1 MRSDIQIK
9 GAFVTREHVAVW
21 NGEKVMVSEII
32 HGKSHIRPA
41 GSFSSKSR
49 NIMLH
54 DQSAFILSRD
64 VIQVRSAGFSVY

>member
-9 GAFVTREHVAVW
+9 GAFVTREHVVVW
-21 NGEKVMVSEII
+21 DGDKVLVFEII

-49 NIMLH
+49 NIMLF
-54 DQSAFILSRD
+54 DQSAFILLPE
-64 VIQVRSAGFSVY
+64 VIQVVGVY